1 MNIKKS
7 KLSVLTHKSY
17 KKRNDTKHQNEKG
30 EISNE
35 H

>member
-17 KKRNDTKHQNEKG
+17 KKKNEKG